1 MKFASVA
8 ERTSNNAEGLLFAT
22 TTTYAVVGTTLQN
35 EE

>member
-22 TTTYAVVGTTLQN
+22 TTYAVGTTLQN